1 MSALKLVVIYGS
13 VRTDRRGIRAARFIT
28 KGFADRGHDVTF
40 VDALEYNLPLLD
52 RMYKEYA
59 AGGAPAALERLAVL
73 YRSADG
79 FVIVTGEY
87 NHGVPPGLINLL
99 DHFLEEYFWRPSGIV
114 CYSAG
119 AFGGVRAAVQLRA
132 ILCELGMPSIPS
144 ELPIPRVSQSFDEQG
159 TPTDSAWSRRFERF
173 ALEFEWYARALR
185 EARRD
190 GVPY

>member
-28 KGFADRGHDVTF
+28 KGFVDRGHDVTF